1 MSRGLPRSPAR
12 VIYGAQELAR
22 KSWVSL
28 ARTATSCLLGK
39 IQIDYSLLSLSSAMI
54 PDYDDGGMLSLR
66 AGLVVTKPLVFE
78 QGSDKAST
86 GLPMHSSTRAQL
98 ESWR

>member
-1 MSRGLPRSPAR
+1 
-12 VIYGAQELAR
+12 
-22 KSWVSL
+22 
-28 ARTATSCLLGK
+28 
-39 IQIDYSLLSLSSAMI
+39 MI

-86 GLPMHSSTRAQL
+86 GLPMHPSTRAQL
-98 ESWR
+98 AVAGARVLALELALEHNL